1 MHLCHAKHDPLMAG
15 VDNATIFFSQGLHL
29 WSVQV
34 LGYWVLP
41 GANLLSAKLRNVYV
55 DVDFDQQVS

>member
-1 MHLCHAKHDPLMAG
+1 MAG